1 MTLTADQIIKEAEL
15 KIQQDFEHILEKK
28 ASDTADS
35 IIEERKKNGL
45 DKVAEVVV
53 ETTDIRI
60 KSFEK
65 TAAAVPAAF
74 NLKTFAA
81 GLGKNFAANSGLRNA
96 AIGAAGGAGVGA
108 LASKDG
114 ERLGG
119 AIKGGLLGGTV
130 GAAGSLI
137 NPTAIKSFT
146 SNALKP
152 VAPNAAKVNV
162 ADKVKEKVKDFGTKL
177 KGAVVQPQTPGAS
190 RPYSDLFKKMFTGR
204 AADVN
209 VKLAPLPSVMI

>member
-81 GLGKNFAANSGLRNA
+81 GL
-96 AIGAAGGAGVGA
+96 
-108 LASKDG
+108 
-114 ERLGG
+114 E
-119 AIKGGLLGGTV
+119 
-130 GAAGSLI
+130 
-137 NPTAIKSFT
+137 
-146 SNALKP
+146 
-152 VAPNAAKVNV
+152 
-162 ADKVKEKVKDFGTKL
+162 
-177 KGAVVQPQTPGAS
+177 
-190 RPYSDLFKKMFTGR
+190 
-204 AADVN
+204 
-209 VKLAPLPSVMI
+209 